1 MHLSMRSR
9 PVCREDGKESPVDDQ
24 AHNDVGYGGTAGD
37 DDDSRGAA
45 AAFAAPRSC
54 ADNSNSCKTDTTTQ
68 HSGNSSAD
76 FNTTTE
82 TQRGNTDAKGTETT
96 SSTCTGPSGK
106 TLDPSHPQCS

>member
-1 MHLSMRSR
+1 MIRRITML
-9 PVCREDGKESPVDDQ
+9 V
-24 AHNDVGYGGTAGD
+24 TAALLAMMMTLG
-37 DDDSRGAA
+37 GAA

-54 ADNSNSCKTDTTTQ
+54 ADNSNGCKTDTTSQ
-68 HSGNSSAD
+68 HSGNFSAD

-82 TQRGNTDAKGTETT
+82 TQRGNTDAKGTESTETT

>member
-1 MHLSMRSR
+1 MIRRITML
-9 PVCREDGKESPVDDQ
+9 V
-24 AHNDVGYGGTAGD
+24 TAALLAMMMTLG
-37 DDDSRGAA
+37 GAA

-54 ADNSNSCKTDTTTQ
+54 ADNSNGCKTDTTSQ

-76 FNTTTE
+76 FNTTE

-106 TLDPSHPQCS
+106 ALDPSHPQCS

>member
-1 MHLSMRSR
+1 MIRRITML
-9 PVCREDGKESPVDDQ
+9 V
-24 AHNDVGYGGTAGD
+24 TAALLAMIMTLG
-37 DDDSRGAA
+37 GAA
-45 AAFAAPRSC
+45 AAFAAPKSC
-54 ADNSNSCKTDTTTQ
+54 ADNSNGCKTDTTTQ